1 MHLCRAVQNS
11 SADCSLASLRYA
23 CRSTVFT
30 CSLRLRLRLPTP
42 RIPSQLVR
50 SFVCSRTRTQ
60 SKHIRLTACSAFGA
74 ASLLLTS
81 LHARLVLSVSALVD
95 VPQSP
100 AAISR
105 SAPVPLARA
114 SSRFHLE
121 FALLRASHT
130 HSRAHSHC
138 RSHSHSHSTRTRALA
153 HSLLSALGNFCS
165 FRSSTL
171 MCLLSFRC
179 AALRFSIPEFQL
191 HVSRE
196 MDHRSKSLFLETVFF
211 S

>member
-1 MHLCRAVQNS
+1 MFCVR
-11 SADCSLASLRYA
+11 CSFFALNFS
-23 CRSTVFT
+23 
-30 CSLRLRLRLPTP
+30 
-42 RIPSQLVR
+42 
-50 SFVCSRTRTQ
+50 SRTPCALCECAR
-60 SKHIRLTACSAFGA
+60 RRPPV
-74 ASLLLTS
+74 ASS
-81 LHARLVLSVSALVD
+81 L
-95 VPQSP
+95 
-100 AAISR
+100 

-114 SSRFHLE
+114 SSRFELE

-179 AALRFSIPEFQL
+179 AALLHTIIPEFQL
-191 HVSRE
+191 YVTRA
-196 MDHRSKSLFLETVFF
+196 MDHRSKSHFLETPRLCHFLLVI
-211 S
+211 SPIRYSILCDTACVMRLAQISAYTHQL